1 MSVFLTKPDVLLPLD
16 LAVFPSAL
24 GKTSPQSIKI
34 QHPLWKVWRY
44 ICKMV
49 WWNLILLK
57 YMQHLQ
63 DCQIKCF
70 HSIQLAECFIF
81 FSFLLFFFNKYPYF
95 PWTARLSSGKRTS
108 LVYLGF
114 PISSSTLRLMSGVPA
129 KLPSLLVEKKSL
141 PFRYGGFL
149 LLLGISITFFSH
161 KFSIS
166 KRIGNNLKYN
176 IWNKAGKAQR
186 LLLGTQDEVL
196 VPVGSWTRC
205 IAGEESCFWW
215 L

>member
-1 MSVFLTKPDVLLPLD
+1 
-16 LAVFPSAL
+16 
-24 GKTSPQSIKI
+24 
-34 QHPLWKVWRY
+34 
-44 ICKMV
+44 MV

-95 PWTARLSSGKRTS
+95 PWTARLSSGKCTS

-141 PFRYGGFL
+141 YHL
-149 LLLGISITFFSH
+149 DMEDFF
-161 KFSIS
+161 F
-166 KRIGNNLKYN
+166 
-176 IWNKAGKAQR
+176 
-186 LLLGTQDEVL
+186 
-196 VPVGSWTRC
+196 
-205 IAGEESCFWW
+205 FWASPS
-215 L
+215 LFFPTSSAFPKELEII